1 LEEERIVLPVLHA
14 LTRHHVKNQIKSFKN
29 VESNKNIGGKIN
41 MKTILCYG
49 DSNTFGWKP
58 VSFDPLDTLLVF
70 SEYRFDISKRWTGI
84 MAGKLGEQYHIIEEG
99 LPGRTTVWDDP
110 VEGEDKNGEKY
121 LLPCLL
127 SHAPIDLVLLML
139 GTNDLKM
146 RFSVTAFDIA
156 MSIGKLI
163 GIIKG
168 SSTGAEGRSPEVLL
182 ISPPPLG
189 KLSKFGEFLE
199 GGTEKAKKFANYYQ
213 RISKQL
219 GCEFLDAG
227 KVIESSPIDGVHFE
241 EKEHTKLGRALAD
254 KVKTII

>member
-1 LEEERIVLPVLHA
+1 
-14 LTRHHVKNQIKSFKN
+14 
-29 VESNKNIGGKIN
+29 

-49 DSNTFGWKP
+49 DSNTFGWNP
-58 VSFDPLDTLLVF
+58 ISFDPLDTPVVLGQHRL
-70 SEYRFDISKRWTGI
+70 DKNKRWTGV
-84 MAGKLGEQYHIIEEG
+84 MASELGEQYHIIEEG
-99 LPGRTTVWDDP
+99 LPGRTTVWSDP

-139 GTNDLKM
+139 GTNDLKA

-156 MSIGKLI
+156 MSIGALI

-168 SSTGAEGRSPEVLL
+168 SGTNMEGKSPEILV

-189 KLSKFGEFLE
+189 KLSEFAEFLE
-199 GGTEKAKKFANYYQ
+199 GGTKKSKKLANYYQ

-219 GCEFLDAG
+219 RCKFLDAG
-227 KVIESSPIDGVHFE
+227 KVIKSSPIDGVHFE
-241 EKEHTKLGRALAD
+241 EAEHAKLGRALAD

>member
-1 LEEERIVLPVLHA
+1 
-14 LTRHHVKNQIKSFKN
+14 
-29 VESNKNIGGKIN
+29 
-41 MKTILCYG
+41 MKTVLCYG

-58 VSFDPLDTLLVF
+58 VSFDPLDDPIF
-70 SEYRFDISKRWTGI
+70 FARYRFDRSKRWPGV
-84 MAGKLGEQYHIIEEG
+84 MAGELGDGYHIIEEG
-99 LPGRTTVWDDP
+99 LPGRTTVWSDP

-127 SHAPIDLVLLML
+127 SHAPIDIVILML

-156 MSIGKLI
+156 MSIGALI
-163 GIIKG
+163 GIIRG
-168 SSTGAEGRSPEVLL
+168 SSTNGEGRSPEILV

-199 GGTEKAKKFANYYQ
+199 GGTEKSKKLANYYM

-219 GCEFLDAG
+219 GCDYMDAG
-227 KVIESSPIDGVHFE
+227 KTIKCSEIDGVHFE
-241 EKEHTKLGRALAD
+241 EAEHAKLGRAMAD

>member
-1 LEEERIVLPVLHA
+1 
-14 LTRHHVKNQIKSFKN
+14 
-29 VESNKNIGGKIN
+29 
-41 MKTILCYG
+41 MKTVLCYG

-58 VSFDPLDTLLVF
+58 IKFDPLDTPVTF
-70 SEYRFDISKRWTGI
+70 GQCRFDRDKRWSGI
-84 MAGKLGEQYHIIEEG
+84 MANELGEKYSIIEEG
-99 LPGRTTVWDDP
+99 LPGRTTVWSDP

-127 SHAPIDLVLLML
+127 SHAPIDLILLML

-156 MSIGKLI
+156 MSIGALI

-168 SSTGAEGRSPEVLL
+168 SSTSSEGKSPKILV

-189 KLSKFGEFLE
+189 KLSEFSEFLT
-199 GGTEKAKKFANYYQ
+199 GGTEKSKKFANYYQ

-219 GCEFLDAG
+219 ECEYFDAG
-227 KVIESSPIDGVHFE
+227 KVIKSSGIDGVHFE
-241 EKEHTKLGRALAD
+241 EAEHAKLGRALAD